1 VLTFATRADRD
12 YYVDEDPAHGAFKA
26 SLAGRVAAATVADY
40 DAAAFPPPA
49 ARAVP
54 VHVRAV

>member
-49 ARAVP
+49 ARAAP